1 LIVQLLNFIDSKQD
15 ILEIPME
22 NDQPKIH
29 LNPSTKQVELVDF
42 SFHWL
47 CLKKEDFTNVLSY
60 IASMEAQFEK
70 AEKLIGMD
78 LTDEA
83 TQQYYDFDD
92 IKWSMYKDLAF
103 LGLVTDTE
111 WADFDDLHSKLEF
124 PDQFD
129 ELDYLTLCKVMAI
142 STSGTHFS
150 DGYFDRKI
158 KNKTILKLL
167 IALSKAIEKRDRF

>member
-1 LIVQLLNFIDSKQD
+1 
-15 ILEIPME
+15 ME
-22 NDQPKIH
+22 NDHSKMH
-29 LNPSTKQVELVDF
+29 LDHNSSQVEVVDF

-47 CLKKEDFTNVLSY
+47 CLKKEDFTNVLGY
-60 IASMEAQFEK
+60 IDLMEAQFSK

-92 IKWSMYKDLAF
+92 MKWAMYKDLAF
-103 LGLVTDTE
+103 LGLVTDTA
-111 WADFDDLHSKLEF
+111 WADFLDLQDKLEQ
-124 PDQFD
+124 PDHFN

-167 IALSKAIEKRDRF
+167 KALAKSIDLRDK